1 MNYSISIILPILN
14 EFNSLKKTIQIL
26 DKIKV
31 EKEFIIITSKKITKK
46 KTKKNIIKLK
56 KKIKSIK
63 YYEQTRPFVGG
74 AINTGIQKSKKKYIA
89 IMASDLETNPNEMS
103 KMINLSMKNLDYII
117 SADRWIIKNGF
128 KNYGLIKFLAN
139 FIFQKLI
146 KKIFHYKIS
155 DFTFAYR
162 IYPKNS
168 LKNYKIKELR
178 HGFALEILLYPMR
191 QGYKIIS
198 IPSKW
203 KKREEGVSSITF
215 LSYISYLKVLW
226 KFL

>member
-14 EFNSLKKTIQIL
+14 EFNSLKKTIKIL
-26 DKIKV
+26 NKIKV
-31 EKEFIIITSKKITKK
+31 EKEFIIILSKNLTKE

-56 KKIKSIK
+56 KKFKKIK

-74 AINTGIQKSKKKYIA
+74 AIDAGIQKSKKKYIA
-89 IMASDLETNPNEMS
+89 IMASDLETNPTELN
-103 KMINLSMKNLDYII
+103 KMINLSMKNTDCII
-117 SADRWIIKNGF
+117 SADRWIVKNGF
-128 KNYGLIKFLAN
+128 KNYGWIKFLSN
-139 FIFQKLI
+139 FAFQKLI
-146 KKIFHYKIS
+146 KFFYNYKIS

-178 HGFALEILLYPMR
+178 HGFTLEILLHPIK
-191 QGYKIIS
+191 QGYKVIS
-198 IPSKW
+198 IPIKW
-203 KKREEGVSSITF
+203 KKREEGISSVTF

>member
-26 DKIKV
+26 NKIKI
-31 EKEFIIITSKKITKK
+31 EKEFIVILSKNLTTKR
-46 KTKKNIIKLK
+46 TKENIIKLK
-56 KKIKSIK
+56 KKFKKIK

-74 AINTGIQKSKKKYIA
+74 AINTGIKKSLKKYIA
-89 IMASDLETNPNEMS
+89 IMASDLETNPNELH
-103 KMINLSMKNLDYII
+103 KMIHASMKNSDCII
-117 SADRWIIKNGF
+117 SADRWIVKNGF
-128 KNYGLIKFLAN
+128 KNYGFIKFLLN
-139 FIFQKLI
+139 FAFQKLI
-146 KKIFHYKIS
+146 KFFYNFKLS

-168 LKNYKIKELR
+168 LKNYKIEELR
-178 HGFALEILLYPMR
+178 HGFALEILLYPIK
-191 QGYKIIS
+191 QGYRVIS

-203 KKREEGVSSITF
+203 KRRQEGSSSITF
-215 LSYISYLKVLW
+215 LSYISYLKVFW